1 MSGLRIRTTI
11 AQRHDVF
18 DRTGEL
24 PFIVLFG
31 LTRHSEDD
39 LDPRPLTIDTRKS
52 ALDVPYAIAHG
63 LLWLFNIDGGFIDA
77 PRETHIPQALRE
89 LPNLDNDKMKPFMTL
104 PTPVDRPQGLR
115 TDIVTR
121 FEYLIEKDSALG
133 SMLRPGTKYEIRF
146 PRVGPTP
153 MLSDLGVRWC
163 AYGDPKDVVGNST
176 GPLCDSEPLTL
187 VGAGATKA
195 HVRFQVVP
203 SLLWPPEL
211 ATKLELAPP
220 PASEAKITANG
231 ERAVYL
237 KVTITQSG
245 SEPVSVQTGGKQWY
259 IHSTD
264 LWGEPQFEYMW
275 RIIHPDKSLPETC
288 LRIVDQATGNIVRS
302 PRPFTAQGPPG
313 YSGAAA
319 PLLDDM
325 VTIEPGRPVV
335 RLVDISKSII
345 GWPIQGRLPDGRY
358 EIHLIERGMWWCWA
372 SQDELAADSDDRVPQ
387 RLRVPKRLWN
397 KQVPPARLFSD
408 DVVEFRIQ
416 DGEVVG

>member
-1 MSGLRIRTTI
+1 MSELRIRTTI

-24 PFIVLFG
+24 PFVVLFG

-63 LLWLFNIDGGFIDA
+63 LLCLFNIDGGFIDA
-77 PRETHIPQALRE
+77 LRETHIPQALRE

-163 AYGDPKDVVGNST
+163 AYGDPKDVIGDSA
-176 GPLCDSEPLTL
+176 GPLYDSEPLTL
-187 VGAGATKA
+187 VGTGATKA

-211 ATKLELAPP
+211 VTN
-220 PASEAKITANG
+220 EAKITANG

-237 KVTITQSG
+237 KVTTTQSG

-275 RIIHPDKSLPETC
+275 RIIHPDKPLPETC
-288 LRIVDQATGNIVRS
+288 LRIVNQATGNIVRS
-302 PRPFTAQGPPG
+302 PRPFSAQGPPG

-335 RLVDISKSII
+335 RLVDISKFII

-358 EIHLIERGMWWCWA
+358 EIHLIERGI
-372 SQDELAADSDDRVPQ
+372 DDRVPQ

-397 KQVPPARLFSD
+397 KQVLPARLFSD